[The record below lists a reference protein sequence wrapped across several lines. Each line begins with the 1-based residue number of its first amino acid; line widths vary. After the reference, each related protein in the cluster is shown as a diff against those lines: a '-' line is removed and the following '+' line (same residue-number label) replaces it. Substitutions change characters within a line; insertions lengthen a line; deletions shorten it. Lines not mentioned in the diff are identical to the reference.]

1 MVAETSYYANEKG
14 KHGKNWHPPTGM
26 HLMRGELLAYNYAH
40 ILADTI
46 WMLQEDLKTM
56 KPEEMLES
64 KKKNSYFSTYS
75 SFFTFSISIYSLN
88 NFVEYKK
95 AYEGL
100 RAPIPENP
108 LHLSAAE
115 GLNRPLCYTN
125 FKPHFNPK
133 HLLDALVL
141 GNSQWEAH
149 TLTHDY
155 SHEMSK
161 YGYQDARPVF
171 QATGGGKEIHI
182 RLDNV
187 RSGEVRVCGYSV
199 KEALGRV
206 EFYVDAN
213 YPFPADKA
221 TSGAKETILSWFCC
235 PDSDFLIFIF
245 LEIQYQPSAQRIQ
258 LTNSRF
264 AGDDCFLLT
273 EVPKGSGHVL
283 SIKTSADHPHHT
295 SVLSHVIIF

>member
-1 MVAETSYYANEKG
+1 VKGECHENGGPHWMVAETSYYANEKG

-64 KKKNSYFSTYS
+64 KKTLSFHLLSFLISLFCFSN
-75 SFFTFSISIYSLN
+75 TFL
-88 NFVEYKK
+88 EYNK

-141 GNSQWEAH
+141 GNSQWEVH

-171 QATGGGKEIHI
+171 QAAGGGKEIHI

-199 KEALGRV
+199 KEALSRV

-221 TSGAKETILSWFCC
+221 NSGTKI
-235 PDSDFLIFIF
+235 IFI
-245 LEIQYQPSAQRIQ
+245 S
-258 LTNSRF
+258 S
-264 AGDDCFLLT
+264 
-273 EVPKGSGHVL
+273 
-283 SIKTSADHPHHT
+283 
-295 SVLSHVIIF
+295 SVA